1 MARVIR
7 PRSQQ
12 AVLERVARLLVP
24 IHGQHGV
31 LVLLRVRT
39 GPKNEVRVF
48 GETLVAVEQAV
59 QLARK
64 AGAVVMEGILLFELM
79 LSVSKHS
86 KI

>member
-79 LSVSKHS
+79 LSVSAL
-86 KI
+86 